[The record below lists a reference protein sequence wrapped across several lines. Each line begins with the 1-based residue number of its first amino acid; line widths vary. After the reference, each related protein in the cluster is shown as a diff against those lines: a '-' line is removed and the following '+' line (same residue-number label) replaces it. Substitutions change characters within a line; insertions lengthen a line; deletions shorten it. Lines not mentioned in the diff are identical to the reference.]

1 MICARNSF
9 AVLGA
14 VCSVGLLACGGDA
27 GRSQASSA
35 GTPATGSAVE
45 APALPVTLTD
55 STGSEV
61 TVKSVERIVPVDG
74 DLTEI
79 VFALGL
85 GDRVVATDISAT
97 YPPEVDAVPD
107 IGYQR
112 ALNPEPI
119 AAVEPTVVLATD
131 LARPPETLA
140 QLRDLGIPVVV
151 IERQPGLDG
160 PAAKIQAV
168 AEALGVPQRGERL
181 AATTTAEIEATV
193 ADAEAATSSP
203 RVLPLY
209 LRGTQVQLI
218 LGSGNGIGDVLPAVA
233 ATDVAAE
240 LGVVDTR
247 QITAEAL
254 LLAAP
259 EVLLVTTTGLESVG
273 GVDGLLAIPGIA
285 QTRAGRERRV
295 LAYEDQYLLG
305 GGPRTGQMMR
315 QLLTDLHPELDTGLS
330 PSTNP

>member
-1 MICARNSF
+1 VIGVAALIS
-9 AVLGA
+9 
-14 VCSVGLLACGGDA
+14 ACGGD
-27 GRSQASSA
+27 
-35 GTPATGSAVE
+35 TPPATASTATSSPAAAD
-45 APALPVTLTD
+45 APALPVTLVD
-55 STGSEV
+55 STGAEV
-61 TVKSVERIVPVDG
+61 TVESVERIVPVDG

-97 YPPEVDAVPD
+97 YPPEVDALPD

-119 AAVEPTVVLATD
+119 ASVEPTIVLATD
-131 LARPPETLA
+131 LARPAETLD
-140 QLRDLGIPVVV
+140 QLRQLGIPVVV
-151 IERQPGLDG
+151 IERQPGLDA
-160 PAAKIQAV
+160 PAAKIRSV
-168 AEALGVPQRGERL
+168 AEALGVASRGEQL
-181 AATTTAEIEATV
+181 AARTTSEIDAVV
-193 ADAEAATSSP
+193 ADAGEATSSP

-209 LRGTQVQLI
+209 LRGAQVQLI
-218 LGSGNGIGDVLPAVA
+218 LGSGNGIDDVIPAVA
-233 ATDVAAE
+233 AIDVADE

-259 EVLLVTTTGLESVG
+259 DVLLVTTTGLESVG
-273 GVDGLLAIPGIA
+273 GVDGLLEIPGIA
-285 QTRAGRERRV
+285 QTPAGRDRRV

-315 QLLTDLHPELDTGLS
+315 QLLTDLHPELATSGSAPDS
-330 PSTNP
+330 SNP